1 VRIGI
6 LVLVVLSMAASPI
19 LAEQL
24 TLSEGLRIVTEENNI
39 VKIKQQDEKSAHT
52 DTLVARSKLLPSI
65 NATYDQTFLK
75 NQPGLRAGDLVA
87 WSSERNFYTYQLA
100 IQQIIYDFGNTI
112 SLYKSAKLLEDTK
125 RLDTLKTMND
135 IALEF
140 CRLYFDVLESDKMIA
155 IAEKEVDSLASH
167 AQVARNLLKGGV
179 ITKNDLLEAEVQL
192 ADGRQKLLNA
202 QNTKR
207 INEARVNNAL
217 NRPLTLPV
225 GVAEVSGPRAGLPPY
240 EGAAEKLESQRT
252 ELKIVDATIEAFKYE
267 ERAMKSEYL
276 PKFILQGQYDYTENK
291 YLVDE
296 SNVGITVQMNL
307 NLWSGGS
314 TKAEVQKM
322 RIAQSRLR
330 IERKKLTDDIGLEA
344 KKYYLDAVNAMEAIK
359 VAKGAISQAEENL
372 RITKLKYVEGTGI
385 ARDVTDAI
393 ALRTLSETNYWR
405 AVYEYCRAEAG
416 YLHALGYNLKEEYG
430 RL

>member
-1 VRIGI
+1 
-6 LVLVVLSMAASPI
+6 
-19 LAEQL
+19 
-24 TLSEGLRIVTEENNI
+24 
-39 VKIKQQDEKSAHT
+39 
-52 DTLVARSKLLPSI
+52 LPSI